1 MNKVIFFILNLLLIP
16 YLSGQTIITEPENY
30 RVCDDDGDGLVTIP
44 FSLLQNYA
52 LDYLEEFNHQPEIY
66 LTEAYGGV
74 SKITNLYNNPQ
85 RVSVCSGNGGG
96 YYDIAVNNQQ
106 EIFIVRGAGLL
117 QKIDAQTCQ
126 ITNIGQIHAN
136 GQSVLALS
144 FDKLN
149 HLYEGGWTSE
159 VFRAEANDL
168 TQFHLWHDFG
178 TGRAS
183 GDFVQIG
190 EFMYVAWTNNGR
202 DYLYKVTLGNNNEY
216 VSHES
221 LGPIEQGTFGLASE
235 YGRLYGN
242 TPDYLYEINLETM
255 ERTIIMFRPNSADD
269 WWGAA
274 GLHEALEMNIS
285 YHETEND
292 AINGTNSLSDPY
304 TNSTPFNDRIY
315 IRIHESTND
324 DTYVIPINIIVDIK
338 PEAHNTEL
346 KACFDEN
353 LGYATFNLQEAETA
367 VNPNP
372 GTDFTFFANLDDLNN
387 NQNPL
392 PLVYEISAS
401 QTIYVK
407 VKGDPQSACDNF
419 AEIRLIIPSADELD
433 YDSEVAFCLGTE
445 AVLSVPN
452 EFIHYQWNGLSGDDL
467 NQNLNSADVVI
478 THPGNYS
485 VTVTDSNNCSFD
497 VPFTAVLGGMPEVT
511 NVINNGNS
519 ITVEVS
525 PAGQYEYSL
534 NGIFWQNSNTFY
546 NIEVADYEIFVRD
559 FAGCRSEGYD
569 FVYFSVPNFISPN
582 GDGYNDTWQIRG
594 IQQYPDAH
602 IQIFDRYGK
611 LFVDRKVGNNE
622 TVWDG
627 KYMGREIPSG
637 TYWYIITLS
646 EDQKMT
652 GSLLVKN

>member
-1 MNKVIFFILNLLLIP
+1 IP

-183 GDFVQIG
+183 GDYVQIG

-202 DYLYKVTLGNNNEY
+202 DYLYKVTLENNNEY

-285 YHETEND
+285 
-292 AINGTNSLSDPY
+292 
-304 TNSTPFNDRIY
+304 
-315 IRIHESTND
+315 
-324 DTYVIPINIIVDIK
+324 
-338 PEAHNTEL
+338 
-346 KACFDEN
+346 
-353 LGYATFNLQEAETA
+353 
-367 VNPNP
+367 
-372 GTDFTFFANLDDLNN
+372 
-387 NQNPL
+387 
-392 PLVYEISAS
+392 
-401 QTIYVK
+401 
-407 VKGDPQSACDNF
+407 
-419 AEIRLIIPSADELD
+419 
-433 YDSEVAFCLGTE
+433 
-445 AVLSVPN
+445 
-452 EFIHYQWNGLSGDDL
+452 
-467 NQNLNSADVVI
+467 
-478 THPGNYS
+478 
-485 VTVTDSNNCSFD
+485 
-497 VPFTAVLGGMPEVT
+497 
-511 NVINNGNS
+511 
-519 ITVEVS
+519 
-525 PAGQYEYSL
+525 
-534 NGIFWQNSNTFY
+534 
-546 NIEVADYEIFVRD
+546 
-559 FAGCRSEGYD
+559 
-569 FVYFSVPNFISPN
+569 
-582 GDGYNDTWQIRG
+582 
-594 IQQYPDAH
+594 
-602 IQIFDRYGK
+602 
-611 LFVDRKVGNNE
+611 
-622 TVWDG
+622 
-627 KYMGREIPSG
+627 
-637 TYWYIITLS
+637 
-646 EDQKMT
+646 
-652 GSLLVKN
+652 